1 MAEYEAQPLPPHA
14 RLTVL
19 LGSDDGEEENN
30 LTWYPDGEA
39 TNKIYV
45 GRFSTQPYVGAFRF
59 KQAFIPNNAQIA
71 KVTLRLRLNGQTSN
85 PVNIKIRAIKEPSP
99 DTFAADGSNRPSTRT
114 LTTAG
119 VDWDL
124 AQSPGSGWNVS
135 GNWIE
140 SPDIKA
146 VIDELLEQPEY
157 DGKAIVITIEPDIE
171 CPDNKLAPF
180 YDRNEGQASAAQLR
194 FLFTPR
200 V

>member
-1 MAEYEAQPLPPHA
+1 MAEYEAQPLSPHA

-45 GRFSTQPYVGAFRF
+45 GKFPTLPYVGAFRF
-59 KQAFIPNNAQIA
+59 KQAFIPNNVNIA
-71 KVTLRLRLNGQTSN
+71 KATLRLRLNGQASN
-85 PVNIKIRAIKEPSP
+85 PVNMKIRAIKEPSP
-99 DTFAADGSNRPSTRT
+99 DTFAAGGANRPSTRT

-119 VDWDL
+119 IDWDF
-124 AQSPGSGWNVS
+124 AQAPGTGWNVS
-135 GNWIE
+135 GNWVE

-146 VIDELLEQPEY
+146 VINELLDQPEY
-157 DGKAIVITIEPDIE
+157 DGKAIVITLEPDVE
-171 CPDNKLAPF
+171 CPDSKLAPF